1 MTVFEPID
9 GDPASRTLHLL
20 ELLAARPGWSAG
32 ELAERLAVSTRTVRR
47 DVARL
52 QRLGYAVES
61 RPGPGGHYALRPGS
75 RTPPLIFQDDEVLA
89 LVAALR
95 MAEGVLAGD
104 AAQRALAKLSRVL
117 PRRLRTVLDQAA
129 AGSENAGGE
138 SGEVDPAILSVLLRA
153 AGEDLVLRFA
163 YRDRHGVAS
172 ERRVEAVRCLY
183 ARGHWYV
190 LAHDLDAGDWR
201 VFRLDRVRQPETG
214 EPGAGERRRPAEDL
228 AAWLATDFGRRP
240 RPDHA
245 ATGAGPEGGGASGAA
260 APVDG
265 GSPVCHD
272 KLPNNYYG

>member
-1 MTVFEPID
+1 MD
-9 GDPASRTLHLL
+9 GDPAGRTLHLL

-153 AGEDLVLRFA
+153 AGDDLVLRFA
-163 YRDRHGVAS
+163 YRDRHGVAN
-172 ERRVEAVRCLY
+172 ERRVESVRCLY

-190 LAHDLDAGDWR
+190 VAYDLGAADWR
-201 VFRLDRVRQPETG
+201 VFRLDRVREPETG
-214 EPGAGERRRPAEDL
+214 EPGSGEHRRPAADL
-228 AAWLATDFGRRP
+228 AAWLVTDFGRNP
-240 RPDHA
+240 RPA
-245 ATGAGPEGGGASGAA
+245 ATGAEPEDGGGPEVRS
-260 APVDG
+260 
-265 GSPVCHD
+265 
-272 KLPNNYYG
+272 